1 MLTHYRWLAA
11 GIALPIVLS
20 GCATEYACPIPQGD
34 GGCRSVAQVYQDTL
48 GDTGSMTP
56 SAGGTPSTDASAKPT
71 ATTAAATSTAAVPV
85 LKPAN
90 PGDAVLSM
98 PRVLRL
104 DFMPWRDSDDD
115 LQGGGFVYLRL
126 DRGQWTIA
134 PKQ

>member
-11 GIALPIVLS
+11 GIALPLLLS

-48 GDTGSMTP
+48 GDTDSMTP
-56 SAGGTPSTDASAKPT
+56 SAGTAKTTDAPARAAPSTDT
-71 ATTAAATSTAAVPV
+71 TTAATMTSV

-104 DFMPWRDSDDD
+104 DFMPWRDTDDD

>member
-11 GIALPIVLS
+11 GIALPLLLS

-48 GDTGSMTP
+48 GDTDSMTP
-56 SAGGTPSTDASAKPT
+56 SAGGGASADAPAKPT
-71 ATTAAATSTAAVPV
+71 AMTATATSAAPV
-85 LKPAN
+85 LKPSN

-104 DFMPWRDSDDD
+104 DFMPWRDADDD